1 MENEMDTQYGFGRTS
16 ERSFDDALAH
26 VISAL
31 QQEGFGIL
39 SDIDVSGTAEEE
51 DRH

>member
-1 MENEMDTQYGFGRTS
+1 MDTRYGFGRTS